1 MKRKIISAFVACWM
15 LILLFVPTI
24 SAFATSGGL
33 DLQNEPT
40 TGRIPLDFERPEEPE
55 EPEEPIEDIKLVD
68 LNTTWKY
75 LDDNTD
81 PAKGLSSLD
90 AWTAINFDDSKWKTG
105 KGPLGN
111 EKDAKT
117 SPIYATPNPNT
128 LLTLYRTDKP
138 TYSVYTYFFRTDFT
152 INSLESIKD
161 YNALA
166 FEVYANDA
174 VVIYVN
180 GVKVCDSREVVN
192 ETKNLYYTTGKWQQR
207 EFKVMLSD
215 IPGGLKEGK
224 NVVSVQLHNKA
235 FDSKDVYFAMPK
247 LDLVAYNPT
256 PYSAKQT
263 VLSVGSDES
272 ERNLA
277 WLSNIAEAGEV
288 RLAEASNVKDGVFPD
303 EYTSF
308 AATSLPSI
316 NIYDTYAK
324 KATLKNLKSD
334 TAYAYVIAAGGKTS
348 DIYYFSTASSGSY
361 DFVFLT
367 DPQIKTEE
375 HGKSWA
381 DTVNKAVSSLG
392 ADFIVSAGDQIES
405 ADSELLYSY
414 AIVDALSGVA
424 FAPSV
429 GPGHDSQSSH
439 YSDHFNLPNLSAD
452 YGKNK
457 TSADYWYTYNGT
469 LFMHLNMSDDG
480 ASNNGEH
487 EAFMKEA
494 IAANP
499 DTKWKIVVM
508 HYSVYSTGKHGGTNA
523 KMIEIREKLVPI
535 FTELD
540 VDIVLSGHDHVY
552 TRTHIMNGLTV
563 SNDTVV
569 NNTVVSP
576 NGVLYLCANSCT
588 GSKFYS
594 QVVTDADFVA
604 KDDYSY
610 RKSAVKLEVTD
621 TSIKLTSYFLDGNE
635 PEEFDTFTIEKPAQ
649 VHTCTSEPVAEKP
662 ATCNAPGKEAYYLCD
677 CGKAYEDEDCENLI
691 SDIAV
696 WGVIPQKP
704 HDYTGEWQKDKDGHW
719 HVCKNDGCTVTDT
732 KAPHVSSG
740 TATETEPEKC
750 TVCDYV
756 ITPALS
762 HTHNHTIPN
771 FDTMNHWNECA
782 CGQSKENVTPHTTTD
797 DGDCTTAIVCSCG
810 YTVLE
815 AKTAHTPMA
824 DDGDCT
830 TAVKCQYCD
839 EITTTAK
846 TAHIPM
852 ADDGDCTTAVKCQY
866 CNEITTTAK
875 STHTGGTATCN
886 TKAVC
891 AICGK
896 SYGDFAQHTPSADD
910 GNCTTEVICSVCDA
924 VTTPAK
930 TAHTDSDSDGKCDV
944 CAFVITQNAPEN
956 SGTTDTPPTTGG
968 EENDGL
974 SGGAVAAIAI
984 GATVV
989 VGGAGFSVYWFIIR
1003 KKKTSRF

>member
-1 MKRKIISAFVACWM
+1 MKQKIVSALVACWM
-15 LILLFVPTI
+15 LLLFCIPTI
-24 SAFATSGGL
+24 SAFATEIA
-33 DLQNEPT
+33 DDIKNEPT
-40 TGRIPLDFERPEEPE
+40 TDKIPLDFERPE

-68 LNTTWKY
+68 LNTTWKFI
-75 LDDNTD
+75 DDNTD
-81 PAKGLSSLD
+81 PANGLSSLD
-90 AWTAINFDDSKWKTG
+90 AWTAINYDDSAWKTG

-111 EKDAKT
+111 EKDEKT

-128 LLTLYRTDKP
+128 LLNLYRTDKP

-152 INSLESIKD
+152 INSLESISD

-174 VVIYVN
+174 VAIYIN
-180 GVKVCDSREVVN
+180 GVKVCDSREVTN
-192 ETKNLYYTTGKWQQR
+192 ETKNLYYTSGKWQQR

-308 AATSLPSI
+308 AATSAPSI

-334 TAYAYVIAAGGKTS
+334 TAYAYVIAAGGKTG
-348 DIYYFSTASSGSY
+348 DIYYFSTASFGSY

-367 DPQIKTEE
+367 DSQIQNEE

-439 YSDHFNLPNLSAD
+439 YFDHFNLPNLSTE
-452 YGKNK
+452 YGANK

-480 ASNNGEH
+480 AYNNGEH

-508 HYSVYSTGKHGGTNA
+508 HYSVYSTGKHGGKNA
-523 KMIEIREKLVPI
+523 TMIKIREKLAPI
-535 FTELD
+535 VTELGI
-540 VDIVLSGHDHVY
+540 DIVLSGHDHVY

-588 GSKFYS
+588 GSKFYA
-594 QVVTDADFVA
+594 QAVTDADFVA
-604 KDDYSY
+604 KDDYSN

-635 PEEFDTFTIEKPAQ
+635 PEAFDTFTIEKPAQ
-649 VHTCTSEPVAEKP
+649 VHTCTPEPVAEKP

-677 CGKAYEDEDCENLI
+677 CGKAYEDEACENLI

-732 KAPHVSSG
+732 KVGHVSSG
-740 TATETEPEKC
+740 AATESEPEKC
-750 TVCDYV
+750 TVCGYV
-756 ITPALS
+756 IAPALS
-762 HTHNHTIPN
+762 HTHAFTTPKHDET
-771 FDTMNHWNECA
+771 NHWNECS
-782 CGQSKENVTPHTTTD
+782 CGEKSGVAPHTVTD
-797 DGDCTTAIVCSCG
+797 DGDCTTAVVCSCG
-810 YTVLE
+810 YTVSE
-815 AKTAHTPMA
+815 AKAEHVPMT

-839 EITTTAK
+839 EIITAANATHTGGMATCEK
-846 TAHIPM
+846 KAACSVCGKEYGDFAEHIPNV
-852 ADDGDCTTAVKCQY
+852 DDGDCTTA
-866 CNEITTTAK
+866 
-875 STHTGGTATCN
+875 
-886 TKAVC
+886 AV
-891 AICGK
+891 
-896 SYGDFAQHTPSADD
+896 
-910 GNCTTEVICSVCDA
+910 CSVCGE
-924 VTTPAK
+924 VI
-930 TAHTDSDSDGKCDV
+930 TAGESEHADTNADGKCDR
-944 CAFVITQNAPEN
+944 CGYVITPDTPDVPDTP
-956 SGTTDTPPTTGG
+956 GTTDTPATGG
-968 EENDGL
+968 EDNGGI

-984 GATVV
+984 GATVA